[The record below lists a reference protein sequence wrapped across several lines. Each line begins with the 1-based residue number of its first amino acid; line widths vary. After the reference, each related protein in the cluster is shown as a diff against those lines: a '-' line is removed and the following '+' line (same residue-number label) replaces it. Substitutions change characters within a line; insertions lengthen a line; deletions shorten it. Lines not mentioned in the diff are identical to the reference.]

1 MQMSQTGSHSQKQ
14 RNAGAWAQNPID
26 LRLTRPCLTDESAK
40 LRGSTLSEPYSR
52 GYQDG
57 RYPYH

>member
-1 MQMSQTGSHSQKQ
+1 MLLV
-14 RNAGAWAQNPID
+14 D
-26 LRLTRPCLTDESAK
+26 LALLPDIRHRFDLQVASIVICIEV
-40 LRGSTLSEPYSR
+40 LRDSTLSEPYSR